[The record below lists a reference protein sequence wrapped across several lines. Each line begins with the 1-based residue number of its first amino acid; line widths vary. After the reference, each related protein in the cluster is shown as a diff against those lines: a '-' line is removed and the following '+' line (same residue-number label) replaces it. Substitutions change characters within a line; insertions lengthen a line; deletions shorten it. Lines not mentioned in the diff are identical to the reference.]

1 MELKSFGGV
10 KSAGTELNAPANL
23 AEVSAAMLGKPYL
36 PVGSSRSYG
45 DVGLVSSALALSS
58 TKLHRIVSFDPE
70 TGQLVCES
78 GVLLGELQSFGL
90 AQGWMLSV
98 TPGTSLITVGGAIA
112 NDVHGKDHHFAG
124 TFGHHVEEIVLVRSN
139 GEMVT
144 CSENENEELFRAT
157 IGGLGLTGFIV
168 QATIRLKSVTG
179 PYLETENLEFS
190 TIGEFFQISSESAE
204 KWQANV
210 AWFDCSTS
218 KSGRGIFNRGNP
230 SPLQMP
236 IAEKRKSKLTVP
248 KLPFSLVNPST
259 LDAFNGLYFQTQKL
273 GLGQRVSHYQD
284 FYYPLDRISH
294 WNRIYG
300 PKGFF
305 QFQSVIPPVNAVAAT
320 EEILNVI
327 KRSGEGSFLAV
338 LKVFGTKPAAG
349 LLSFARQGVTLALD
363 FPNRDAKTIHLFES
377 LHAIVLE
384 SGGAMNP
391 SKDALMSRE
400 LFNAGFPQTS
410 EFSKHRDPMCVSDL
424 SRRLID

>member
-1 MELKSFGGV
+1 L
-10 KSAGTELNAPANL
+10 
-23 AEVSAAMLGKPYL
+23 
-36 PVGSSRSYG
+36 
-45 DVGLVSSALALSS
+45 D
-58 TKLHRIVSFDPE
+58 
-70 TGQLVCES
+70 
-78 GVLLGELQSFGL
+78 
-90 AQGWMLSV
+90 
-98 TPGTSLITVGGAIA
+98 
-112 NDVHGKDHHFAG
+112 
-124 TFGHHVEEIVLVRSN
+124 
-139 GEMVT
+139 
-144 CSENENEELFRAT
+144 
-157 IGGLGLTGFIV
+157 
-168 QATIRLKSVTG
+168 
-179 PYLETENLEFS
+179 TENLEFS
-190 TIGEFFQISSESAE
+190 NISEFFQISSESAQ

-230 SPLQMP
+230 SQLQIPL
-236 IAEKRKSKLTVP
+236 AEKRKPKLTVP

-273 GLGQRVSHYQD
+273 GLGPRVSHYQD
-284 FYYPLDRISH
+284 FYYPLDRISQ

-305 QFQSVIPPVNAVAAT
+305 QFQSVIPPANAVAAT
-320 EEILNVI
+320 QEILNVI

-363 FPNRDAKTIHLFES
+363 FPNRDAKTMDLFET

-384 SGGAMNP
+384 AGGAMNP

-410 EFSKHRDPMCVSDL
+410 EFSKHRDPMCVSDF

>member
-1 MELKSFGGV
+1 MQ
-10 KSAGTELNAPANL
+10 SARTELNAPANL
-23 AEVSAAMLGKPYL
+23 AEVSAAMQGQQYL
-36 PVGSSRSYG
+36 PVGSGRSYG
-45 DVGLVSSALALSS
+45 DVGLVSSALAISS
-58 TKLHRIVSFDPE
+58 TKLNRIVSFDPE

-78 GVLLGELQSFGL
+78 GVLLGEIQCFGL
-90 AQGWMLSV
+90 EQGWMLSV

-144 CSENENEELFRAT
+144 CSDSQNEELFHAT

-168 QATIRLKSVTG
+168 QATIRLKSVSG
-179 PYLETENLEFS
+179 PYLDTENLEFS
-190 TIGEFFQISSESAE
+190 NISEFFQISSESAQ

-230 SPLQMP
+230 SQLQIPL
-236 IAEKRKSKLTVP
+236 AEKRKPKLTVP

-273 GLGQRVSHYQD
+273 GLGPRVSHYQD
-284 FYYPLDRISH
+284 FYYPLDRISQ

-305 QFQSVIPPVNAVAAT
+305 QFQSVIPPANAVAAT
-320 EEILNVI
+320 QEILNVI

-363 FPNRDAKTIHLFES
+363 FPNRDAKTMDLFET

-384 SGGAMNP
+384 AGGAMNP

-410 EFSKHRDPMCVSDL
+410 EFSKHRDPMCVSDF

>member
-1 MELKSFGGV
+1 MQ
-10 KSAGTELNAPANL
+10 SARTELNAPANL
-23 AEVSAAMLGKPYL
+23 AEVSAAMQGQQYL
-36 PVGSSRSYG
+36 PVGSGRSYG
-45 DVGLVSSALALSS
+45 DVGLVSSALAISS
-58 TKLHRIVSFDPE
+58 TKLNRIVSFDPE

-78 GVLLGELQSFGL
+78 GVLLGEIQCFGL
-90 AQGWMLSV
+90 EQGWMLSV

-144 CSENENEELFRAT
+144 CSDSQNEELFHAT

-168 QATIRLKSVTG
+168 QATIRLKSVSG
-179 PYLETENLEFS
+179 PYLDTENLEFS
-190 TIGEFFQISSESAE
+190 NISEFFQISSESAQ

-230 SPLQMP
+230 SQLQIPL
-236 IAEKRKSKLTVP
+236 AEKRKPKLTVP

-273 GLGQRVSHYQD
+273 GLGPRVSHYQD
-284 FYYPLDRISH
+284 FYYPLDRISQ

-305 QFQSVIPPVNAVAAT
+305 QFQSVIPPANAVAAT
-320 EEILNVI
+320 QEILNVI

-363 FPNRDAKTIHLFES
+363 FPNRDAKTMDLFET

-384 SGGAMNP
+384 AGGAINP

-410 EFSKHRDPMCVSDL
+410 EFSKHRDPMCVSDF